1 MKLDIG
7 TPIRYPDG
15 EQVGTIHKVVFAPET
30 ATVHEIVVE
39 TADFVSRR
47 VLVPVDRLREDAGDV
62 LTLDADRAAVAEMS
76 DYLVERYMDPPDG
89 WVLPENYVPGEGLF
103 SATMHYPTVPVFEE
117 SNTDEGSVE
126 WGEGTQVLCSD
137 GLFGTVDRVLI
148 DDTGNVTGLV
158 IRSDEDASIR
168 LLITPDLISSSDSQ
182 TIELTCSLA
191 FLPAQAGP
199 YSDSAGEPA
208 PESLV
213 PGD

>member
-39 TADFVSRR
+39 TPDFVGRL
-47 VLVPVDRLREDAGDV
+47 VLVPVDRLHEEAGDV
-62 LTLDADRAAVAEMS
+62 LTLAADRDAVAEMS
-76 DYLVERYMDPPDG
+76 DYIVERYMDPPDG
-89 WVLPENYVPGEGLF
+89 WVLPENYVPGDGLF
-103 SATMHYPTVPVFEE
+103 SATMHYPVVPVFEE

-137 GLFGTVDRVLI
+137 GPFGTVDEVLI
-148 DDTGNVTGLV
+148 DDTGNVTGIV
-158 IRSDEDASIR
+158 VRSDEDVSSR
-168 LLITPDLISSSDSQ
+168 LLITPDLIGSADSQ
-182 TIELTCSLA
+182 TIELTCSLTD
-191 FLPAQAGP
+191 LPAQATP
-199 YSDSAGEPA
+199 YNDPTGESAA
-208 PESLV
+208 ASLV